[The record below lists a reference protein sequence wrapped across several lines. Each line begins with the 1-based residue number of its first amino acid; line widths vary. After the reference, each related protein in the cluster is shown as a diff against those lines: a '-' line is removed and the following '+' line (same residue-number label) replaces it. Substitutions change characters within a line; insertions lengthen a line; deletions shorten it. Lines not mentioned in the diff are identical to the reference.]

1 MDWSHILIIVLLLLT
16 LASTVYS
23 SVVLNRLE
31 QKIQF

>member
-23 SVVLNRLE
+23 SVMLNRLE